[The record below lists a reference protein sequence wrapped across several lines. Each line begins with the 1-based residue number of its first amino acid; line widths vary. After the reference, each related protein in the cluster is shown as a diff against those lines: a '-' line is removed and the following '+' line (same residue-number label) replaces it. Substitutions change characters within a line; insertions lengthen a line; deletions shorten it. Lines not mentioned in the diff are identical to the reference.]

1 MSLRHGGLCPRGHLQ
16 LSRALCSDWV
26 FIYQSKNRLLGFII
40 NFCGVVALSF
50 WLSGKD
56 VPVPSGTLQKQPYS
70 ILFPL
75 DKASMRFRSI
85 SGF

>member
-1 MSLRHGGLCPRGHLQ
+1 MLRLGIHIP
-16 LSRALCSDWV
+16 V
-26 FIYQSKNRLLGFII
+26 KNRLLGFII